1 VTPRGEGLD
10 RRRHRAPNVE
20 TPHRGKVSVPS
31 GGGGQGVKGCPRLG
45 SAPPVPALGAA
56 EAQRRAGRGSRL
68 RAPRGHEHCAPSR
81 TAAAR
86 RGAGPGRAGRGGAAR
101 P

>member
-1 VTPRGEGLD
+1 MTPRGEGLD

-68 RAPRGHEHCAPSR
+68 RAPRGHEHCYLDLEAFQCCTYKER
-81 TAAAR
+81 FR
-86 RGAGPGRAGRGGAAR
+86 FFL
-101 P
+101 